1 MARYERP
8 EIRELGSVRDL
19 TRGTFNKV
27 GAEEDVFT
35 TLTNGVVVG
44 SLIENP

>member
-27 GAEEDVFT
+27 GTTPDTFT
-35 TLTNGVVVG
+35 QITGGVVIG
-44 SLIENP
+44 SLVTSP